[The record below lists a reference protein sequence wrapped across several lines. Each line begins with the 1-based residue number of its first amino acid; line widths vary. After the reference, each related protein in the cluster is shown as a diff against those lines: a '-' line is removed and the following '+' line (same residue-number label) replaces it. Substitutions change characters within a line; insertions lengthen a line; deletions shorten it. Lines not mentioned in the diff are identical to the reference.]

1 MSISDI
7 VLKEFDDL
15 GIYEEYI
22 PQKEDNKK
30 RFFGLYLF
38 DFFCGV
44 CLKLF
49 CHKCGVTIKDKV
61 IVCPICNIKNLWF
74 VPKKKGFVMIVLLK
88 STNIILSIIIIKKNM
103 GGL

>member
-38 DFFCGV
+38 DFFLWGV
-44 CLKLF
+44 
-49 CHKCGVTIKDKV
+49 
-61 IVCPICNIKNLWF
+61 
-74 VPKKKGFVMIVLLK
+74 
-88 STNIILSIIIIKKNM
+88 S
-103 GGL
+103 